1 MTPHDLEEMMQ
12 DPPTSCRLMDYPV
25 TSDEESDTI
34 VSGPSTPTMDIS
46 LNSTLPPT
54 TAESDHAEDYVNTIV
69 NTSDSLQVD
78 VTMEPVQHLMESSME
93 DDTVDVDIS
102 DDDTAA
108 VSYRIVATSS
118 KRGQSKLFDSS
129 GYSYTVKKVN
139 ISSTVWRCTVRNKH
153 INCAAKV
160 IQHGDM
166 FIPGNQPHL
175 HTSKPGSSVT
185 AEITSTVKRA
195 AVADVFQPASVIV
208 EDALT
213 SRDLTNA
220 PCAALPNPA
229 HLARAANR
237 LRQRLR
243 PDELS
248 SLDFELDYDHIPS
261 EFLQADVQVGARRHL
276 IFATPEMLKYLA
288 HSKRWYMDA
297 TFHVVKA
304 PFTQLFSVHSFLQQD
319 VSPHK

>member
-1 MTPHDLEEMMQ
+1 MKKNQLFTWKCLTCTQAAENGPVLESTRLSCTSIRMTPHDLEEMMQ
-12 DPPTSCRLMDYPV
+12 DPPTSCRLVDYPV

-102 DDDTAA
+102 DNDTAA

-243 PDELS
+243 PDEPS
-248 SLDFELDYDHIPS
+248 SLDFELDYKHIPS

-276 IFATPEMLKYLA
+276 IFATPEMLK
-288 HSKRWYMDA
+288 
-297 TFHVVKA
+297 
-304 PFTQLFSVHSFLQQD
+304 
-319 VSPHK
+319 